1 MEGCGAWLGSPG
13 KGLGSPSLITL
24 GSAKAHLWTCRD
36 LACAGAVPVAL
47 GFLPGGCTPCM
58 LIAPSACCPPSRLK
72 RSGLK
77 VRFCTNESQ
86 KARGALVGLLRQ
98 MGFTISEG
106 EVTAPAP
113 AACLILRERGLRPHL
128 LVHEG
133 GPAGLGTLPG
143 GSCGWALPFYLGHIT
158 GEGTGHTGSCA
169 GAHRPG
175 GGNLMGFL
183 QGTGSGRPQPHT
195 RGSLEEGPRGLHR
208 GEP

>member
-36 LACAGAVPVAL
+36 PACAGAVPVAL

-143 GSCGWALPFYLGHIT
+143 GSCGWALPLLPGPHHW
-158 GEGTGHTGSCA
+158 EG
-169 GAHRPG
+169 HRPHWLLCWCSRTWG
-175 GGNLMGFL
+175 WEPHGFPAGDRVWPSPASHQRL
-183 QGTGSGRPQPHT
+183 VRGRSQRAP
-195 RGSLEEGPRGLHR
+195 
-208 GEP
+208 